1 MSKPSESPKFWDCG
15 DPEILTHTEMDEAIE
30 SLLSDGGDT
39 PESLEVYGYDPK
51 ELPTVGWIKDRILSH
66 ILEVFD
72 EDYDDPE
79 DRIEATR
86 AMKDAALLF
95 AATFRREYSVF
106 QCERVRTETI
116 NVREWMEKHR
126 PDYLEDLESDE

>member
-1 MSKPSESPKFWDCG
+1 MSEEKEPKFWDCG
-15 DPEILTHTEMDEAIE
+15 DPEILTYTEMNEAIE
-30 SLLSDGGDT
+30 AFLSDGGDT
-39 PESLEVYGYDPK
+39 PEFLEVYGYDPK
-51 ELPTVGWIKDRILSH
+51 ELPTDEWIKTMVLDNL
-66 ILEVFD
+66 LDYFD
-72 EDYDDPE
+72 DEYGNPGE
-79 DRIEATR
+79 TTQVNQR
-86 AMKDAALLF
+86 MLDAALLL